1 MLAAVRDVAAEGRTA
16 LVVTHGGSIRLLRAF
31 LDGVG
36 VEAFHQMKVPNSDLL
51 QVPCEEL
58 AARIDAFLRAARPQ
72 SPPASG
78 ST

>member
-31 LDGVG
+31 LDGAG
-36 VEAFHQMKVPNSDLL
+36 VRGFHQMKVPNGDLL
-51 QVPCEEL
+51 QVPCEGL

-72 SPPASG
+72 TSPASG
-78 ST
+78 AE